1 MIRTIKEGL
10 QVVAIDDK
18 VHRRGDKKTELVF
31 IFCAGSTLNK
41 FLHAEIEVDGLDA
54 TNVVIETLTPWV
66 HQFRLIVS
74 HGITVGGLNLLDIE
88 KISVVLKRPV
98 IAVTENEPD
107 GMALYDAIRH
117 VPSVETR
124 EDIVDKAGPL
134 HAVTTAAGE
143 NQLHFHVKGMDELV
157 AAAYLKKFAVT
168 ARLPECLVMAHKIAS
183 GL

>member
-1 MIRTIKEGL
+1 MIRSIKEGL

-18 VHRRGDKKTELVF
+18 VHQRGDKKTELVF

-54 TNVVIETLTPWV
+54 TQVVIETLTPWV

-74 HGITVGGLNLLDIE
+74 HGMTVGGLNLLDIE
-88 KISVVLKRPV
+88 KIHDALDRPV
-98 IAVTENEPD
+98 IAVTENEPS
-107 GMALYDAIRH
+107 GSSLYDAILH
-117 VPSVETR
+117 VPGAETR
-124 EDIVDKAGPL
+124 EGIIDRAGPL
-134 HAVTTAAGE
+134 HATTTPAGE
-143 NQLHFHVKGMDELV
+143 NALHFHVKGIDASV
-157 AAAYLKKFAVT
+157 AADYLKKNAMT